1 MELKED
7 DHEEEEIKDL
17 GVCLRVGIEPS
28 DNCLLSIYYV
38 QALG

>member
-7 DHEEEEIKDL
+7 NREEGEVKDL
-17 GVCLRVGIEPS
+17 GVCLRAGIEPF